1 MIYYPILSYNCILY
15 SCFIGRLYSSSLCIS
30 KWTHKYN
37 NINQFGTGMSYIYH
51 ISLLA
56 YCLTLTCLTH
66 SLYTLQAW
74 IGRKEFLLFLCG
86 YGFLD
91 TGPRPAIRCF
101 HRIWSHPDI
110 NRLIAS
116 KYLGGTK
123 R

>member
-15 SCFIGRLYSSSLCIS
+15 SCFIVWSYSSRLGIS
-30 KWTHKYN
+30 RRTHKDK
-37 NINQFGTGMSYIYH
+37 NINKFGTGMSYIYH

-74 IGRKEFLLFLCG
+74 LRRKEFMLFLCG
-86 YGFLD
+86 IGFLD
-91 TGPRPAIRCF
+91 IGPNPAITCF

-110 NRLIAS
+110 NRLLS
-116 KYLGGTK
+116 EEYLGGTK